1 MNAPEEFPQKLRR
14 AFADVADLVGGLA
27 GELQI
32 AFGCGEP
39 SALQL
44 FVSEGAAVDPPQCR
58 RRATRHTRAR
68 AKEGKIMVNPV
79 KVGFVFAVFLALW
92 HAGWSALVAT
102 GLAQKVI
109 DFVFWMHFIKP
120 PYQIE
125 TFDPTRAAILV
136 GVTAGV
142 GLVGGIVGGAIWN
155 AFHRA

>member
-1 MNAPEEFPQKLRR
+1 
-14 AFADVADLVGGLA
+14 
-27 GELQI
+27 
-32 AFGCGEP
+32 
-39 SALQL
+39 
-44 FVSEGAAVDPPQCR
+44 
-58 RRATRHTRAR
+58 
-68 AKEGKIMVNPV
+68 MVNPV

-125 TFDPTRAAILV
+125 VFDPARAAILV